1 MAVLKEKS
9 TNLTI
14 IMPASILS
22 NVCNSRWW
30 AALAVA
36 LGVSTASGVQ
46 IATDF
51 TLTNRAN
58 NQPLHLADFAGKILV
73 LDFFAYWCGP
83 CKASSP
89 QLEIYI
95 QQYYATHGGNPYKVP
110 VQVVAVETDGSN
122 PGQTESFVAAAGIGF
137 SAMNGSNAYNQFGNG
152 GVPTFAIINC
162 VAGSPTHAQYQ
173 VLYTQGGYDPA
184 ELYSWTTFKSYI
196 DAVQPAPLTSP
207 EIAVEQPAGTGI
219 ADGGTKD
226 FGAVVAGSNSSLAFT
241 IKNTGTASL
250 SITSITRDGSDAASF
265 AIMSK
270 AAAQVSPGGSTTL
283 TMRFA
288 PTSAGLKTAV
298 LHIVNNDANEN
309 PYDITLTGTGVVTA
323 QQTWRQTY
331 FASVNNYGDG
341 ADLNDFD
348 KDGLPNL
355 VEFAFGLN
363 PLLSSDVGL
372 IPQAQQV
379 AGNFV
384 LSFTQPAGVSGI
396 AYGAEWSETL
406 LAESWTPVTDTG
418 TPPQHTFSVPIAPH
432 PQLYMRLK
440 FTSP

>member
-1 MAVLKEKS
+1 MAVLKFQAMIK
-9 TNLTI
+9 
-14 IMPASILS
+14 PILS
-22 NVCNSRWW
+22 RARKTC
-30 AALAVA
+30 LFAVM
-36 LGVSTASGVQ
+36 LGMVGSASGVQ

-89 QLEIYI
+89 QLEIYV

-122 PGQTESFVAAAGIGF
+122 PGSTESFVAAAGIGF
-137 SAMNGSNAYNQFGNG
+137 SAMNGANAYSQFGSG

-196 DAVQPAPLTSP
+196 DAVQAAPLTSP
-207 EIAVEQPAGTGI
+207 KIAVEQPAGLGI
-219 ADGGTKD
+219 AAAGTKD
-226 FGAVVAGSNSSLAFT
+226 FGAVGVGSNTSLTFT
-241 IKNTGTASL
+241 IKNTGNASL
-250 SITSITRDGSDAASF
+250 NIISMSRDGTDAASF
-265 AIMSK
+265 AITSK
-270 AAAQVSPGGSTTL
+270 AAAQVSGPTGTT
-283 TMRFA
+283 TFSVRFA
-288 PTSAGLKTAV
+288 PTSAGSKTAV
-298 LHIVNNDANEN
+298 LHIGSNDTTKN
-309 PYDITLTGTGVVTA
+309 PYNITLTGTAIPPTA
-323 QQTWRQTY
+323 LQAWRLSS
-331 FASVNNYGDG
+331 FASINNYGDG

-348 KDGLPNL
+348 NDGLPNL

-363 PLLSSDVGL
+363 PQQSDVGL
-372 IPQAQQV
+372 LPRPQRV
-379 AGNFV
+379 ADNFV
-384 LSFTQPAGVSGI
+384 FSFTQPAGVSGI
-396 AYGAEWSETL
+396 TYGAEWSETL
-406 LAESWTPVTDTG
+406 LDGTWTPLADSG
-418 TPPQHTFSVPIAPH
+418 TPPQHTFSVPIALH

-440 FTSP
+440 ITNP